1 MRFFISGLTLLFIY
15 LKMTSYIDWS
25 WLWVL
30 SPLWIGL
37 LVAIL
42 ISIVAIIVDAI
53 LEQKECGVKDKST
66 LFKGISKKMEN
77 IGHLILI
84 KLEKVLS

>member
-1 MRFFISGLTLLFIY
+1 MTFFISGLTLLFIY

-30 SPLWIGL
+30 SPLWISF

-42 ISIVAIIVDAI
+42 IAVIISV
-53 LEQKECGVKDKST
+53 LTK
-66 LFKGISKKMEN
+66 KGYTHI
-77 IGHLILI
+77 
-84 KLEKVLS
+84 